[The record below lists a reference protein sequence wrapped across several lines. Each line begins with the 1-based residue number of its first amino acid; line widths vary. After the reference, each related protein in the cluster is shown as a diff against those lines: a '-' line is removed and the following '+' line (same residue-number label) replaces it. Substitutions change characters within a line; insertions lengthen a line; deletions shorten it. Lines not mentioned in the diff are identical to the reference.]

1 MVDIA
6 GTSLTEDGGSNAY
19 AYAQAGGAGSGLSR
33 EFSGEVVG
41 FEPVMGDSTLLSV
54 AVPAA
59 VVLASRS
66 GRFVDIL
73 CRYDDSYDPL
83 LRRPYSIYAA
93 DSDRSE
99 LRFLVRPYGRGS
111 SWLARRQ
118 PGDVLDMLGPLGNTY
133 RIDPNARRLLM
144 VAGGVGV
151 APLVMLAHEAVA
163 ADREVAFLLGA
174 MNEDGLLAAH
184 HLPADVEYVVAT
196 EDGSRGHRGYVTDLV
211 PEYVRWADQ
220 IFACG
225 PEPMYR
231 SLRASV
237 LPHRIGKRPPV
248 QVSMEREMACGF
260 GACLGCV
267 VETKR
272 GMQTSCVQGP
282 VFDMDDIVW

>member
-6 GTSLTEDGGSNAY
+6 TEPGLVEDESADALGIGPS
-19 AYAQAGGAGSGLSR
+19 AGSSR
-33 EFSGEVVG
+33 EFEGEVVG

-54 AVPAA
+54 AVPAN
-59 VVLASRS
+59 VVRESRP

-73 CRYDDSYDPL
+73 CRYEDSFDPL
-83 LRRPYSIYAA
+83 LRRPYSIYSA
-93 DSDRSE
+93 DPERSE
-99 LRFLVRPYGRGS
+99 VRFLVRPYGRGS
-111 SWLARRQ
+111 AWLARRSA
-118 PGDVLDMLGPLGNTY
+118 GEILDMLGPLGNTF
-133 RIDPNARRLLM
+133 RIDPNARNLLM

-151 APLVMLAHEAVA
+151 APLVMLAHEAVQTG
-163 ADREVAFLLGA
+163 RNVTFLLGA
-174 MNEDGLLAAH
+174 MNDAGLLAAH

-220 IFACG
+220 VFSCG

-231 SLRASV
+231 SLRNNL

-248 QVSMEREMACGF
+248 QVSMERDMACGL

-267 VETKR
+267 VETRK